1 MSERSNREIDV
12 TALISALQNYKWL
25 GQDDYMNIYQK
36 VTANSEL
43 QKSEEK
49 MNLEHPLRADPD
61 RMEVFFISN
70 IDSQSLEAKVKLESD
85 DAYLRDLQ
93 SDVKNINC

>member
-12 TALISALQNYKWL
+12 TALISALQDYKWL

-36 VTANSEL
+36 VTAKPEL

-61 RMEVFFISN
+61 RMEVFLFLTLTRN
-70 IDSQSLEAKVKLESD
+70 HLKQ
-85 DAYLRDLQ
+85 R
-93 SDVKNINC
+93 